1 MVTWQITDNKF
12 DFSVT
17 HSIAASKDLVYQVLA
32 DMEAYPEFV
41 NDLISVTRDG
51 NLYKFVARVAILTVA
66 AVLAVTETPD
76 RSIAFELIDG
86 PVDVLTGS
94 WLILAG
100 RTPEQ
105 TRVTLTIHV
114 ETHAR
119 GEWLL
124 RMTSKFVQSK
134 TNKLIAAFSNR
145 AIELQHTGIDSA
157 PAPQESGFVAW
168 FKNLW
173 TRLFGQPVA
182 QKSVQDIALASS
194 MEQASEKPPLF
205 RDEHH
210 LQTLEALATTM
221 IPTDDFDAGVQGVGF
236 ASVAEMRS
244 RYEVGRA
251 ELYLTA
257 LNAVDKMA
265 QFMFNKPSFVDLT
278 PAERTMLLDSIRQ
291 NQGNGNVWGEVKP
304 SSFFSALW
312 EDVVFLYCTH
322 PDTWERIGFPGPSFD
337 TNGHQDF
344 AQPQEFMGQTHG

>member
-12 DFSVT
+12 DFSIT

-51 NLYKFVARVAILTVA
+51 NLYKFVARVAILTVSA
-66 AVLAVTETPD
+66 LLAVTETPG

-94 WLILAG
+94 WLIEAG

-134 TNKLIAAFSNR
+134 TDKLIVAFSNR
-145 AIELQHTGIDSA
+145 VIELQRTGVTPPA

-173 TRLFGQPVA
+173 MRLFGQPVA
-182 QKSVQDIALASS
+182 QKSVQDIALAPS
-194 MEQASEKPPLF
+194 MEQASTKPPLF

-210 LQTLEALATTM
+210 VQTLEALATTM
-221 IPTDDFDAGVQGVGF
+221 IPPDDFDAGVQGVGF

-244 RYEVGRA
+244 R
-251 ELYLTA
+251 
-257 LNAVDKMA
+257 
-265 QFMFNKPSFVDLT
+265 
-278 PAERTMLLDSIRQ
+278 
-291 NQGNGNVWGEVKP
+291 
-304 SSFFSALW
+304 
-312 EDVVFLYCTH
+312 
-322 PDTWERIGFPGPSFD
+322 
-337 TNGHQDF
+337 
-344 AQPQEFMGQTHG
+344 